1 MKEHPGGTLEASGR
15 YLGSI
20 KETSG
25 RPPGFGTTLVMSGFS
40 LTIWCVV
47 GVSGRKMCASLK
59 PFAFFIKSVNFTL
72 FFWGALDYDFILTW
86 SYWNHFSLHVGVHHW
101 LTIKTARNPTTE
113 DCLGKTNPIV

>member
-47 GVSGRKMCASLK
+47 GVSGRKMCASLSRLR
-59 PFAFFIKSVNFTL
+59 FVIKSVNFTL
-72 FFWGALDYDFILTW
+72 SF
-86 SYWNHFSLHVGVHHW
+86 
-101 LTIKTARNPTTE
+101 
-113 DCLGKTNPIV
+113 LGCPRL